1 MGDVEGMMPRAS
13 LSDRDL
19 RGMLRLYLVTDP
31 KLCSQH
37 GLVETVRDA
46 VQGGVT
52 IVQLRD
58 KTATTSALV
67 KMGRDLAA
75 DLAGTGVPLIV
86 NDNVEAAIAIG
97 ADGLH
102 VGQGDMKVEQARLLI
117 GPDMLLGLSCET
129 VEDAKTT
136 DPAIVDYI
144 GVSPVF
150 ATPTKTGHSLAV
162 GFEGLRAIA
171 AAAPVPKVAIGGLK
185 SHHFEAIFEN
195 GADGVAVVSA
205 ICGQPDV
212 EAAASALSTKIAQV
226 TARRNILGRRL

>member
-1 MGDVEGMMPRAS
+1 MPHAS
-13 LSDRDL
+13 RLDRDL

-31 KLCSQH
+31 ELCSQH
-37 GLVETVRDA
+37 GLLETVRDA
-46 VQGGVT
+46 VRGGVT
-52 IVQLRD
+52 AVQLRD

-67 KMGRDLAA
+67 KMGRDIATGLA
-75 DLAGTGVPLIV
+75 DTGVPLIV

-102 VGQGDMKVEQARLLI
+102 VGQGDMKVDEARRLI

-129 VEDAKTT
+129 VEDAKMT
-136 DPAIVDYI
+136 DPAIVNYI

-150 ATPTKTGHSLAV
+150 ATPTKTDHSLAV
-162 GFEGLRAIA
+162 GIEGLRAIA
-171 AAAPVPKVAIGGLK
+171 AATPLPKVAIGGLK

-205 ICGQPDV
+205 ICGQPDA

-226 TARRNILGRRL
+226 TAHRNSMEK

>member
-1 MGDVEGMMPRAS
+1 MPHAIR
-13 LSDRDL
+13 LDRDL

-31 KLCSQH
+31 ELCSQH
-37 GLVETVRDA
+37 GLLETVRDA
-46 VQGGVT
+46 VRGGVT
-52 IVQLRD
+52 AVQLRD

-67 KMGRDLAA
+67 KMGRDIATGLA
-75 DLAGTGVPLIV
+75 DTGVPLIV

-102 VGQGDMKVEQARLLI
+102 LGQGDMKVDEARRLI

-129 VEDAKTT
+129 VEDARMT
-136 DPAIVDYI
+136 DPAIVNYI

-150 ATPTKTGHSLAV
+150 ATPTKTDHSLAV
-162 GFEGLRAIA
+162 GIEGLRAIA
-171 AAAPVPKVAIGGLK
+171 AATPVPKVAIGGLK

-205 ICGQPDV
+205 ICGQPDT
-212 EAAASALSTKIAQV
+212 EAAASALATKIAQV
-226 TARRNILGRRL
+226 TVHRNSMEK

>member
-1 MGDVEGMMPRAS
+1 MPHAS
-13 LSDRDL
+13 RLDHGL

-31 KLCSQH
+31 ELCSQH
-37 GLVETVRDA
+37 GLLETVRDA
-46 VQGGVT
+46 VRGGVT
-52 IVQLRD
+52 AVQLRD

-67 KMGRDLAA
+67 KMGRDIATGLA
-75 DLAGTGVPLIV
+75 DTGVPLIV

-102 VGQGDMKVEQARLLI
+102 VGQGDMKVDEARRLI

-129 VEDAKTT
+129 VEDARMT
-136 DPAIVDYI
+136 DPAIVNYI

-150 ATPTKTGHSLAV
+150 ATPTKTDHSLAV
-162 GFEGLRAIA
+162 GIEGLRAIA
-171 AAAPVPKVAIGGLK
+171 AATPVPKVAIGGLK

-205 ICGQPDV
+205 ICGQPDA
-212 EAAASALSTKIAQV
+212 EAAASALANKIAQV
-226 TARRNILGRRL
+226 TVHRNSMEN

>member
-1 MGDVEGMMPRAS
+1 
-13 LSDRDL
+13 
-19 RGMLRLYLVTDP
+19 MLRLYLVTDP
-31 KLCSQH
+31 ELCSQH
-37 GLVETVRDA
+37 GLLETVRDA
-46 VQGGVT
+46 VRGGVT
-52 IVQLRD
+52 AVQLRD

-67 KMGRDLAA
+67 KMGRDIATGLA
-75 DLAGTGVPLIV
+75 DTGVPLIV

-102 VGQGDMKVEQARLLI
+102 VGQGDMMVEEARRLI

-129 VEDAKTT
+129 VEDARMT
-136 DPAIVDYI
+136 DPAVVDYI

-150 ATPTKTGHSLAV
+150 ATPTKTDHSLAV
-162 GFEGLRAIA
+162 GIEGLRAIA
-171 AAAPVPKVAIGGLK
+171 AATPVPAVAIGGLK

-205 ICGQPDV
+205 ICGQPDA

-226 TARRNILGRRL
+226 TVHRNSMEK

>member
-1 MGDVEGMMPRAS
+1 MPHAS
-13 LSDRDL
+13 RLDHGL

-31 KLCSQH
+31 ELCSQH
-37 GLVETVRDA
+37 GLLETVRDA
-46 VQGGVT
+46 VRGGVT
-52 IVQLRD
+52 AVQLRD

-67 KMGRDLAA
+67 KMGRDIATGLA
-75 DLAGTGVPLIV
+75 DTGVPLIV

-102 VGQGDMKVEQARLLI
+102 VGQGDMKVDEARRLI

-129 VEDAKTT
+129 VEDARMT
-136 DPAIVDYI
+136 DPAIVNYI

-150 ATPTKTGHSLAV
+150 ATPTKTDHSLAV
-162 GFEGLRAIA
+162 GIEGLRAIA
-171 AAAPVPKVAIGGLK
+171 AATPVPKVAIGGLK

-205 ICGQPDV
+205 ICGQPDA
-212 EAAASALSTKIAQV
+212 EAAASALATKIAQV
-226 TARRNILGRRL
+226 TVHHNSTEK

>member
-1 MGDVEGMMPRAS
+1 MPNAS
-13 LSDRDL
+13 RLDRGL

-31 KLCSQH
+31 ELCSQH
-37 GLVETVRDA
+37 GLLETVRDA
-46 VQGGVT
+46 VRGGVT
-52 IVQLRD
+52 AVQLRD

-75 DLAGTGVPLIV
+75 GLADTGVPLIV

-102 VGQGDMKVEQARLLI
+102 VGQGDMKVDEARRLI

-129 VEDAKTT
+129 VEDARMT
-136 DPAIVDYI
+136 DPAIVNYI

-150 ATPTKTGHSLAV
+150 ATPTKTDHSLAV
-162 GFEGLRAIA
+162 GIEGLRAIA
-171 AAAPVPKVAIGGLK
+171 AATPVPKVAIGGLK

-205 ICGQPDV
+205 ICGQPDA
-212 EAAASALSTKIAQV
+212 EAAASALATKIAQV
-226 TARRNILGRRL
+226 TVHHNSTEK

>member
-1 MGDVEGMMPRAS
+1 MPHAS
-13 LSDRDL
+13 RLDRDL

-31 KLCSQH
+31 ELCSQH
-37 GLVETVRDA
+37 GLLETVRDA
-46 VQGGVT
+46 VRGGVT
-52 IVQLRD
+52 AVQLRD

-67 KMGRDLAA
+67 KMGRDIATGLA
-75 DLAGTGVPLIV
+75 DTGVPLIV

-102 VGQGDMKVEQARLLI
+102 VGQGDMKVDEARRLI

-129 VEDAKTT
+129 VEDARMT
-136 DPAIVDYI
+136 DPAIVNYI

-150 ATPTKTGHSLAV
+150 ATPTKTDHSLAV
-162 GFEGLRAIA
+162 GIEGLRAIA
-171 AAAPVPKVAIGGLK
+171 AATPVPKVAIGGLK

-205 ICGQPDV
+205 ICGQPDA
-212 EAAASALSTKIAQV
+212 EAAASALATKIAQV
-226 TARRNILGRRL
+226 TVHHNSTEK

>member
-1 MGDVEGMMPRAS
+1 MPHAS
-13 LSDRDL
+13 RLDHGL

-31 KLCSQH
+31 ELCSQH
-37 GLVETVRDA
+37 GLLETVRDA
-46 VQGGVT
+46 VRGGVT
-52 IVQLRD
+52 AVQLRD

-67 KMGRDLAA
+67 KMGRDIATGLA
-75 DLAGTGVPLIV
+75 DTGVPLIV

-102 VGQGDMKVEQARLLI
+102 VGQGDMKVDEARRLI

-129 VEDAKTT
+129 VEDARMT

-150 ATPTKTGHSLAV
+150 ATPTKTDHSLAV
-162 GFEGLRAIA
+162 GIEGLRAIA
-171 AAAPVPKVAIGGLK
+171 AATPVPKVAIGGLK

-205 ICGQPDV
+205 ICGQPDA
-212 EAAASALSTKIAQV
+212 EAAASALATKIAQV
-226 TARRNILGRRL
+226 TVHHNSTEK

>member
-1 MGDVEGMMPRAS
+1 MPHAIR
-13 LSDRDL
+13 LDRDL

-31 KLCSQH
+31 ELCSQH
-37 GLVETVRDA
+37 GLLETVRDA
-46 VQGGVT
+46 VRGGVT
-52 IVQLRD
+52 AVQLRD

-67 KMGRDLAA
+67 KMGRDIATGLA
-75 DLAGTGVPLIV
+75 DTGVPLIV

-102 VGQGDMKVEQARLLI
+102 VGQGDMKVDEARRLI

-129 VEDAKTT
+129 VEDARMT
-136 DPAIVDYI
+136 DPAIVNYI

-150 ATPTKTGHSLAV
+150 ATPTKTDHSLAV
-162 GFEGLRAIA
+162 GIEGLRAIA
-171 AAAPVPKVAIGGLK
+171 AATPVPKVAIGGLK

-205 ICGQPDV
+205 ICGQPDA
-212 EAAASALSTKIAQV
+212 EAAASALATKIAQV
-226 TARRNILGRRL
+226 TVHHNSTEK